1 MLKKA
6 IKAGVTYRIV
16 RLLSETRL
24 QRDQM
29 IAQGFVPGQEV
40 RVVKSL
46 LWGRY
51 WIIEVHGRLLGLRAV
66 EIKRLQL
73 YGIE

>member
-1 MLKKA
+1 MHNEV
-6 IKAGVTYRIV
+6 IRPGVTYRIV
-16 RLLSETRL
+16 RLLVESRM

-40 RVVKSL
+40 RVIRSL
-46 LWGRY
+46 LRGRY
-51 WIIEVHGRLLGLRAV
+51 WVIEVHGRLMGLRAS